1 MSRRETFYVDVSHPG
16 LNTFQRIRG
25 TDPELVERRAA
36 AKVAEWESRWARLQ
50 HAEAQRNARQHKHD
64 ELVLSKWHAKQ
75 ARENAKAHADQL
87 TEAAEDAVT
96 EVSGLLATA
105 LANQATFSFASLRDS
120 RTFDESEP
128 QAPRL
133 HPFPSAPTLDRTHYV
148 APPMSRWAR
157 TIELLIPPFKT
168 KRLRA
173 EAAAQHSIDESDR
186 LQHEREV
193 VTWQERCAELRAANA
208 AFTAKYNSE
217 TAAWRARRQAFLE
230 SQSDHN
236 RRVGLLETRYGA
248 GEKEAIE
255 EYCDLVLSA
264 SHYPDSFPKTDDL
277 SYNPSSKQLIVDY
290 ELPIPDQTPRLK
302 SVRYVQSRGAFEDV
316 LLPESARRKI
326 YDDAVYQIVIRTLFE
341 LFSADALGALDAI
354 ALNGFVNTV
363 DPGTGQKIRPYI
375 VSVHCTKA
383 EFSLINL
390 ATVEPKACF
399 RRLKGTGSAQLSSIS
414 PVAPLVQLQRED
426 PRFVPGREVLA
437 EREGTNL
444 AAMPWEDFEHLVRQL
459 FEMEFGGIGSEVK
472 VTRAS
477 RDGGIDAVAFDPDPI
492 RGGKFVIQA
501 KRYTHTVSVSAV
513 RDLYGAVM
521 NEGAVKGILV
531 TTASFGADAY
541 DFARDKPIT
550 LLDGG
555 NLLFMLQKH
564 GRKAYIDLAA
574 ARANV

>member
-1 MSRRETFYVDVSHPG
+1 M
-16 LNTFQRIRG
+16 
-25 TDPELVERRAA
+25 
-36 AKVAEWESRWARLQ
+36 
-50 HAEAQRNARQHKHD
+50 
-64 ELVLSKWHAKQ
+64 
-75 ARENAKAHADQL
+75 
-87 TEAAEDAVT
+87 
-96 EVSGLLATA
+96 
-105 LANQATFSFASLRDS
+105 
-120 RTFDESEP
+120 
-128 QAPRL
+128 
-133 HPFPSAPTLDRTHYV
+133 
-148 APPMSRWAR
+148 
-157 TIELLIPPFKT
+157 
-168 KRLRA
+168 
-173 EAAAQHSIDESDR
+173 
-186 LQHEREV
+186 
-193 VTWQERCAELRAANA
+193 
-208 AFTAKYNSE
+208 
-217 TAAWRARRQAFLE
+217 
-230 SQSDHN
+230 
-236 RRVGLLETRYGA
+236 
-248 GEKEAIE
+248 
-255 EYCDLVLSA
+255 
-264 SHYPDSFPKTDDL
+264 
-277 SYNPSSKQLIVDY
+277 DY

-426 PRFVPGREVLA
+426 PRFVPAREVLA

-459 FEMEFGGIGSEVK
+459 FEMEFGGIGSEVN